1 MLAKVS
7 KEMFRYNGLRAIY
20 LMLGNRCNLGCS
32 HCHQVYEA
40 EHIDKS
46 MVLSPAM
53 IKFLSLYP
61 GLRVLF
67 WGGEPLCY
75 FEEIKAVVRQMED
88 AGLTL
93 NYSIHTNGITFSK
106 EHFDYFR
113 AKDFQI
119 IFSYD
124 VPDPTAVR
132 KKKMPDRCVRL
143 LKKYPKTMIS
153 FLFCHPNNDIVKAR
167 VMLKNKFPDAVLYMG
182 MPVVTCDTNKF
193 LIHFKDGELE
203 KSLGE
208 YIRSCDSGR
217 RWYERWHSDMKLA
230 CVCTSGEVLNLDCDG
245 NVYSCHN
252 GNEIVDHIS
261 SGYIKI
267 MKTIDSYV
275 KSKELPK
282 CKTCTF
288 RTKCSLCRCKS
299 TVKKGDEYYA
309 CSYYR
314 RIYRFVESLS
324 L

>member
-46 MVLSPAM
+46 IVLSPAM
-53 IKFLSLYP
+53 IK
-61 GLRVLF
+61 
-67 WGGEPLCY
+67 
-75 FEEIKAVVRQMED
+75 
-88 AGLTL
+88 
-93 NYSIHTNGITFSK
+93 
-106 EHFDYFR
+106 
-113 AKDFQI
+113 
-119 IFSYD
+119 
-124 VPDPTAVR
+124 
-132 KKKMPDRCVRL
+132 
-143 LKKYPKTMIS
+143 
-153 FLFCHPNNDIVKAR
+153 
-167 VMLKNKFPDAVLYMG
+167 
-182 MPVVTCDTNKF
+182 
-193 LIHFKDGELE
+193 
-203 KSLGE
+203 
-208 YIRSCDSGR
+208 
-217 RWYERWHSDMKLA
+217 
-230 CVCTSGEVLNLDCDG
+230 
-245 NVYSCHN
+245 YSCHN

-299 TVKKGDEYYA
+299 TVKKGDKYYV